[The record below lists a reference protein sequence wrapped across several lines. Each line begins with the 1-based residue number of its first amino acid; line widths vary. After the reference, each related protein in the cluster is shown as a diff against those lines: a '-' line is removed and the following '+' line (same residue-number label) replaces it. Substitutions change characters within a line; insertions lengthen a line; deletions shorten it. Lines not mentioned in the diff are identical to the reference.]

1 MKAEEINKVINH
13 ICDKIGVGI
22 DNMSQFVPLLAKY
35 NIVHSLLWAVLLLI
49 AAGTVLVIDRKC
61 YVAYKAA
68 DSWDKEDWLI
78 GIVLLSILA
87 AILIAI
93 VAGNVFNV
101 VEWIVAPEVK
111 AIKYVLEFMN

>member
-35 NIVHSLLWAVLLLI
+35 SIVHSLLWTVFLLI
-49 AAGTVLVIDRKC
+49 AAGIVLIIDRKC

-68 DSWDKEDWLI
+68 KSWDKEDWFI
-78 GIVLLSILA
+78 GIVLLSSLT
-87 AILIAI
+87 AILIALA
-93 VAGNVFNV
+93 AGDIFNA

-111 AIKYVLEFMN
+111 AIKYVLTFMN